1 MHIHFGQTFNGNRS
15 LTLPDS
21 LGQQVLGPAGLLNL
35 LETHLGLLVLLPT
48 QSERIVQF
56 RNVLNV
62 CKEQAFY
69 YKSFELDELGTARTL
84 LQWCDTWYLH
94 GWQGN
99 FDLGVS
105 EQLATMFGIHRAT
118 VLELLAGR
126 RWPSAR
132 TALQIME
139 TSGGQVCFWDVS
151 VLAENIRVRVRPPE
165 PRPETGK
172 RR

>member
-1 MHIHFGQTFNGNRS
+1 MTFAAWANGQG
-15 LTLPDS
+15 
-21 LGQQVLGPAGLLNL
+21 LG
-35 LETHLGLLVLLPT
+35 
-48 QSERIVQF
+48 
-56 RNVLNV
+56 
-62 CKEQAFY
+62 
-69 YKSFELDELGTARTL
+69 
-84 LQWCDTWYLH
+84 
-94 GWQGN
+94 
-99 FDLGVS
+99 S